1 MGPDSIRWA
10 NRIGDQRFIDD
21 YNRMGLDLSA
31 PPRMSYSMPRTVLP
45 SRDWDS
51 FFGALQ
57 EKEELAGRAGMK
69 FKTDL
74 AGQPGEGTG
83 IGRWKM
89 QEAELE
95 QGATGTRV
103 VPKGFAYD
111 VEDLQRQ
118 SPSQRGL
125 SSLQGRRR
133 G

>member
-10 NRIGDQRFIDD
+10 NKIGDQRFMDD
-21 YNRMGLDLSA
+21 YNRMGFDING

-57 EKEELAGRAGMK
+57 EKEEIAGRAGMK
-69 FKTDL
+69 SKIDL
-74 AGQPGEGTG
+74 VGNPGEGSG
-83 IGRWKM
+83 IGRFKM
-89 QEAELE
+89 QEADLE

-103 VPKGFAYD
+103 VPRGFAHD
-111 VEDLQRQ
+111 VESMMRD
-118 SPSQRGL
+118 SPAQRGL

-133 G
+133 